1 MATSMGV
8 FTSVMYR
15 QHLHDSIVARAKAEH
30 PDMGESELRVVPV
43 SLPKAV
49 CFTLKKF
56 LCDPLKVKIT
66 AMIAGAD
73 GVPLM
78 VCEYK
83 DKTANIDF
91 GEMPNHTLHRVLEL
105 LKAPKTDMNELVFK
119 ELSK

>member
-8 FTSVMYR
+8 FTAVMYR
-15 QHLHDSIVARAKAEH
+15 QHLHDSIVARAKSEH
-30 PDMGESELRVVPV
+30 PDMDTDELRAVSVKLSKPV
-43 SLPKAV
+43 G
-49 CFTLKKF
+49 FTLKRF

-66 AMIAGAD
+66 AMVAGSD

-78 VCEYK
+78 VCEH
-83 DKTANIDF
+83 NGHESHVDF

>member
-8 FTSVMYR
+8 FTAVMYR
-15 QHLHDSIVARAKAEH
+15 QHLHDSIVARAKSEH
-30 PDMGESELRVVPV
+30 PDMGTDELRAVPV
-43 SLPKAV
+43 KLSKPV
-49 CFTLKKF
+49 SFTLKRF

-66 AMIAGAD
+66 AMVAGSD
-73 GVPLM
+73 GVPHM
-78 VCEYK
+78 VCEH
-83 DKTANIDF
+83 NGHESHVDF

>member
-8 FTSVMYR
+8 FTAVMYR
-15 QHLHDSIVARAKAEH
+15 QHLHDSIVARAKSEH
-30 PDMGESELRVVPV
+30 PDMGTDELRAVSVKLSKPV
-43 SLPKAV
+43 S
-49 CFTLKKF
+49 FTLKRF

-66 AMIAGAD
+66 AMVAGSD

-78 VCEYK
+78 VCEH
-83 DKTANIDF
+83 NGHESHVDF

-105 LKAPKTDMNELVFK
+105 LKAPKTDMNELVLK